1 MANVIKI
8 KRSST
13 ASATPNTLEYG
24 ELAINYTDEKL
35 FYKNG
40 SNLIKEFSLDQ
51 SGGISAGGNI
61 DAGTPIDVLLEAE
74 VTNNIVTLYDGGE
87 I

>member
-1 MANVIKI
+1 M
-8 KRSST
+8 
-13 ASATPNTLEYG
+13 EYG

-74 VTNNIVTLYDGGE
+74 VTNNIVILYDGGE

>member
-1 MANVIKI
+1 MANVVKI

-74 VTNNIVTLYDGGE
+74 VTNNIVILYDGGE